1 MLKNTYTTF
10 LLILFSSVL
19 LAQNNKAFLTKAFT
33 AKDSSDY
40 YFKKAKKAIK
50 NSGDEAEYYFYK
62 NAYCSDY
69 GKSDSA
75 IFYGKM
81 ALEKF
86 KTLKEKTKPLYIY
99 NNNAKTYQKQG
110 NYQKAIAELF
120 KGLKVAQEN
129 KEEKWQGWY
138 YQNISLNF
146 HDFGQYEKGVYYGK
160 LAYKFL
166 KKDKKDAYSTVLAI
180 NAIAINFDD
189 WNKLD
194 SALYYHKKVFE
205 YKNEIDT
212 LQIGFT
218 YNNIGNTLLKQKKYK
233 EAKPWVLN
241 AIKIAKT
248 NFNGVENDEYYYEN
262 ATNYTNLARVYSELK
277 EYSAAEKNMII
288 AHSFVIKSKS
298 VEKLRDYYESQY
310 LLNKYQNNY
319 KKALEYKELY
329 YQIKDS
335 VFKKENAKIISESET
350 KFQVAQKEKKVI
362 ELEAKDKERNL
373 WLVLISFIAF
383 GFALIGY
390 LIYRQQKLKNKQQNQ
405 EFELKNAIAAI
416 ETQNKLNEQRLSISR
431 DLHDNIG
438 AQLTFI
444 ISSVD
449 NLKFANTITD
459 NKISN
464 QLNKISDFTKATIVE
479 LRDTIWAMNS
489 NEFTFEDL
497 RSRIFNF
504 IEKAKAAKE
513 EIEFKFSIDEKL
525 KQTKLS
531 SLVGIN
537 VYRSIQET
545 INNSLKHSE
554 GNQISVQVSESN
566 TEIKIE
572 VSDNG
577 KGFNIETIEIGN
589 GLHNMKKR
597 MEEVNGSFQIQSEP
611 NQGTKTI
618 FLLPKKNKE

>member
-19 LAQNNKAFLTKAFT
+19 LAQNNKTFLKKAVT
-33 AKDSSDY
+33 TKDSSDY

-69 GKSDSA
+69 GKSDSTL
-75 IFYGKM
+75 FYGKI
-81 ALEKF
+81 ALDKF
-86 KTLKEKTKPLYIY
+86 KVLKEKIKPLYIY
-99 NNNAKTYQKQG
+99 SNNTRAYQKKG
-110 NYQKAIAELF
+110 NYEKAIAESF
-120 KGLKVAQEN
+120 KGLKFAQETN
-129 KEEKWQGWY
+129 DEKWQGWY

-166 KKDKKDAYSTVLAI
+166 KKNKKDAYSTVLAI

-194 SALYYHKKVFE
+194 SALFYHKKVFE
-205 YKNEIDT
+205 YKKEIDT

-248 NFNGVENDEYYYEN
+248 NFNGVENDEYFYEN

-277 EYSAAEKNMII
+277 DFSAAEKNMAI
-288 AHSFVIKSKS
+288 AYPFVKKSKS

-310 LLNKYQNNY
+310 LLYKYQN
-319 KKALEYKELY
+319 KFEKALEFKELY

-335 VFKKENAKIISESET
+335 VFQKENAKIISESET
-350 KFQVAQKEKKVI
+350 KFQVAQKEKRVV

-373 WLVLISFIAF
+373 WLVLISIIAI

-390 LIYRQQKLKNKQQNQ
+390 LFFRQQKLKNKQQNQ
-405 EFELKNAIAAI
+405 EFELKNAIASI

-459 NKISN
+459 NKITN

-504 IEKAKAAKE
+504 IEKAKAAKS
-513 EIEFKFSIDEKL
+513 EIDFKFTIDEKL
-525 KQTKLS
+525 KEIKLS

-537 VYRSIQET
+537 LYRTIQET
-545 INNSLKHSE
+545 INNSVKHSD
-554 GNQISVQVSESN
+554 GNLIAVEILDTNNQ
-566 TEIKIE
+566 IKIE

-577 KGFNIETIEIGN
+577 KGFNLESIEFGN

-597 MEEVNGSFQIQSEP
+597 IEEVNGVFQIHSEP
-611 NQGTKTI
+611 NKGTKTT
-618 FLLPKKNKE
+618 FLLPKYK

>member
-1 MLKNTYTTF
+1 MLKTTYVTF

-19 LAQNNKAFLTKAFT
+19 MAQNNKTFLKNAFT
-33 AKDSSDY
+33 SKDSSDY

-62 NAYCSDY
+62 NAYCTDF
-69 GKSDSA
+69 GKPDST
-75 IFYGKM
+75 IFYGKI
-81 ALEKF
+81 ALDKF
-86 KTLKEKTKPLYIY
+86 KVLKEKTKPLYVY
-99 NNNAKTYQKQG
+99 SNNTKAYQKQG
-110 NYQKAIAELF
+110 NYEKAIAESF
-120 KGLKVAQEN
+120 KGLKFAQEN
-129 KEEKWQGWY
+129 NDEKWQGWY
-138 YQNISLNF
+138 YQIISLNF

-194 SALYYHKKVFE
+194 SALYYHKKVFD
-205 YKNEIDT
+205 YKKDLDT

-241 AIKIAKT
+241 AINIAKT
-248 NFNGVENDEYYYEN
+248 TFNGVENNGYYYEN

-277 EYSAAEKNMII
+277 DFTAAEKNMKI
-288 AHSFVIKSKS
+288 AYPFVKKSKS

-310 LLNKYQNNY
+310 LLNKYQN
-319 KKALEYKELY
+319 KFEKALEFKELY

-335 VFKKENAKIISESET
+335 IFQKENAKIISESET

-362 ELEAKDKERNL
+362 ELEVKDKERDL
-373 WLVLISFIAF
+373 WLVLVSFIAF

-416 ETQNKLNEQRLSISR
+416 EIQNKLNEQRLSISR

-449 NLKFANTITD
+449 NLKFANSITD
-459 NKISN
+459 NKVSN

-504 IEKAKAAKE
+504 IEKAKAAKA
-513 EIEFKFSIDEKL
+513 EI
-525 KQTKLS
+525 
-531 SLVGIN
+531 
-537 VYRSIQET
+537 
-545 INNSLKHSE
+545 
-554 GNQISVQVSESN
+554 
-566 TEIKIE
+566 
-572 VSDNG
+572 
-577 KGFNIETIEIGN
+577 
-589 GLHNMKKR
+589 
-597 MEEVNGSFQIQSEP
+597 
-611 NQGTKTI
+611 
-618 FLLPKKNKE
+618 